1 MKQFSSL
8 YGQAL
13 STLKSNTLANMTD
26 DDIESY
32 LFNLAVRAIA
42 SFKFP
47 RVSLDYEDTATGYAF
62 KEEVSQKEINVLL
75 AYMKM
80 YWLEQ
85 QIDDEQRM
93 ENLYYDKDVKTF
105 SRGNM
110 LKALKDRYELA
121 QKQVKKVEYDYSR
134 TRDENGVIGVGRI
147 YSDE

>member
-1 MKQFSSL
+1 
-8 YGQAL
+8 
-13 STLKSNTLANMTD
+13 
-26 DDIESY
+26 
-32 LFNLAVRAIA
+32 
-42 SFKFP
+42 
-47 RVSLDYEDTATGYAF
+47 
-62 KEEVSQKEINVLL
+62 
-75 AYMKM
+75 
-80 YWLEQ
+80 
-85 QIDDEQRM
+85 M